1 MFMVVG
7 RSTIILWIILR
18 ETTKKVAKIMEVKKI
33 SFELRYLTSSLRVRK
48 MFVYKSTHDV

>member
-18 ETTKKVAKIMEVKKI
+18 ETTKKVAEIMEVKKV
-33 SFELRYLTSSLRVRK
+33 SFELRYLTSSLRVRE